1 MTASSLL
8 RELNRRRVVLSI
20 GRGRKRL
27 HVSAPVGAL
36 SSELREVLRR
46 QKWSL
51 LALLERRPEGAC
63 YICSG
68 TRYWLSVYH
77 ALVCGIC
84 HPPADPSLVA
94 EWIELPNEGR
104 DW

>member
-8 RELNRRRVVLSI
+8 RELTRRRVVLSI

-51 LALLERRPEGAC
+51 LALLERRPEGGCYAC
-63 YICSG
+63 HG
-68 TRYWLSVYH
+68 TRYWLSIH
-77 ALVCGIC
+77 QALICGVC
-84 HPPADPSLVA
+84 HPPAYPSLVA
-94 EWIELPNEGR
+94 EWIEDPHG
-104 DW
+104 